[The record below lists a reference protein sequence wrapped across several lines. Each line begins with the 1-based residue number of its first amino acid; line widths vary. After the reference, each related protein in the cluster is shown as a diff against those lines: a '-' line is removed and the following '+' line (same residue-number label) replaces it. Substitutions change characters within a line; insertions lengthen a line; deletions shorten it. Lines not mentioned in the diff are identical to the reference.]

1 LALIGD
7 LKQMDPNWLV
17 GLSFIGYG
25 ATMAVGVGIP
35 IPILD
40 EGMLHF
46 TAVKD
51 EDIYCPIVDYSEGY
65 PYSKPMDLG
74 LANYK
79 DLKSGK
85 IIFNGKEIVTTPQS
99 SYPRAR
105 KIAEI
110 LKGWIQR
117 GQFELTRPVASIP
130 SADADIVFK
139 SIPERTPGGSNGGG
153 NRRN

>member
-1 LALIGD
+1 
-7 LKQMDPNWLV
+7 
-17 GLSFIGYG
+17 
-25 ATMAVGVGIP
+25 MAVGIGIP

-40 EGMLHF
+40 EDMLRY

-51 EDIYCPIVDYSEGY
+51 EDIYCPIVDYNEGY

-74 LANYK
+74 LVNYK

-85 IIFNGKEIVTTPQS
+85 IVFNGQEIVTTPQS

-105 KIAEI
+105 KIAQT
-110 LKGWIQR
+110 LKSWIQQ
-117 GQFELTRPVASIP
+117 GKFELTQPVANIP

-139 SIPERTPGGSNGGG
+139 SIPEKKPGGTISNGG
-153 NRRN
+153 NRRD